1 MDTGGTLTEVRKT
14 TIKANGYFQ
23 WRMLPPLTVPKES
36 HGGWGGGEAVKITQV
51 RFTLMKLIYQTCN
64 IAAKRQVQINFPF

>member
-36 HGGWGGGEAVKITQV
+36 HGGWGGGGSSENYSSTFYSNEI
-51 RFTLMKLIYQTCN
+51 N
-64 IAAKRQVQINFPF
+64 IPNM

>member
-23 WRMLPPLTVPKES
+23 WRMLPPLTVPKEF
-36 HGGWGGGEAVKITQV
+36 HGGGGGGRSENYSSTFYSDEI
-51 RFTLMKLIYQTCN
+51 N
-64 IAAKRQVQINFPF
+64 IQNM

>member
-23 WRMLPPLTVPKES
+23 WRMLPPLTVPNET
-36 HGGWGGGEAVKITQV
+36 HGGGGGGGSENYSST
-51 RFTLMKLIYQTCN
+51 FYSN
-64 IAAKRQVQINFPF
+64 EINKPNM